1 MDETNPRE
9 ELYNQFKSSLKEPVS
24 ERYFSEDE
32 LVEIFDY
39 AGDVAD
45 DYAQFEVLF
54 CAARLYPDSP
64 QLTDRKALFYLD
76 TTESDDDPNSTT
88 AKAFIAD
95 NPDLTSPLMD
105 ITRME
110 VNHPDN
116 PVEALDFF
124 LAQYDT
130 LGDEEVIRLLD
141 LACNLNEYGWL
152 KDNFEKIRKKVPYA
166 PTLLYE
172 MMNRA
177 TEAEDYQTVVNVTE
191 ELIETEPFSAG
202 YWATLFRAYA
212 KQGKEEEARN
222 AFSYAKDL
230 ATAEEDTTVFLAD
243 VIVECAPY
251 LVEEGLEMLD
261 NWLKGDPSNYHIF
274 TARGSLMI
282 AAQKFDKLESD
293 LVKFTREH
301 GVTGASLRHLFLLGH
316 RGAGK
321 IFAEE
326 IRNGNGV
333 FSAPEIE
340 ELLDN
345 MHLNGNHVGMD
356 EIMTTLE
363 EAMGPQMSMPLAQYW
378 MEALLNRHQYAK
390 VIEIFKRYSDDELY
404 NFLTF
409 PPRGPSFWY
418 VALLAMIRQEILPF
432 AFVDIIKLHSAL
444 VEQID
449 VAPMPVKLTYL
460 SLIQL
465 VDAIINHP
473 LSDQDFWQNYLNWL

>member
-9 ELYNQFKSSLKEPVS
+9 ELYNQFKASLKEPVS

-64 QLTDRKALFYLD
+64 QLIDRKALFYLD
-76 TTESDDDPNSTT
+76 TTESDDNPQSPT

-95 NPDLTSPLMD
+95 NPEIASPLMD
-105 ITRME
+105 LTRLE
-110 VNHPDN
+110 VHHPDN

-124 LAQYDT
+124 LNQYET
-130 LGDEEVIRLLD
+130 LGDEEVIRLID
-141 LACNLNEYGWL
+141 LACNLNEYEWV
-152 KDNFEKIRKKVPYA
+152 KRNFEKLRKKVPYA

-177 TEAEDYQTVVNVTE
+177 AEAQDFDTVVTVTE
-191 ELIETEPFSAG
+191 ELIETEPFAAG

-212 KQGKEEEARN
+212 KLGKEEEARN
-222 AFSYAKDL
+222 AFEYAKDL
-230 ATAEEDTTVFLAD
+230 ANADEETTIFLAD

-251 LVEEGLEMLD
+251 LIEEGLEMLNDRLAVQPD
-261 NWLKGDPSNYHIF
+261 NYNIF
-274 TARGSLMI
+274 TAKGSLMI
-282 AAQKFDKLESD
+282 AAQKFKDLEQD
-293 LVKFTREH
+293 LLDFTRKY
-301 GVTGASLRHLFLLGH
+301 GVSAASLRHLFLLGYE
-316 RGAGK
+316 GAGK
-321 IFAEE
+321 IFAKE
-326 IRNGNGV
+326 IARGNGV
-333 FSAPEIE
+333 FSSEEIE
-340 ELLDN
+340 DLIDN

-356 EIMTTLE
+356 RIMKTLE
-363 EAMGPQMSMPLAQYW
+363 YAMGENMALPLAQYW
-378 MEALLNRHQYAK
+378 MEALYNLGKYDK
-390 VIEIFKRYSDDELY
+390 VIELFKRYSEDELL

-418 VALLAMIRQEILPF
+418 IAILAMIRKGIPPF
-432 AFVDIIKLHSAL
+432 SYINTLKLHEHL
-444 VEQID
+444 VEQLT

-460 SLIQL
+460 SLMQL
-465 VDAIINHP
+465 IEALMECP
-473 LSDQDFWQNYLNWL
+473 LSDTEFWEDYLKWI